1 MPTLIAATQSRSTAV
16 GLTPGILASASASA
30 TKPPVM
36 AAVRVPPS
44 AWMTSQSIHTVR
56 SPSLPRSATARS
68 ARPTSRWISCER
80 PLGPRF
86 SRFMRVLVERG
97 SMPYSAVT
105 QPSPCPL
112 RNGGTLSST
121 VAVQITLV
129 APNSTSTEPSGC
141 TRKSRASAMGRSWS
155 GARPS
160 ARGTSAPPF
169 RSAGA
174 GVPGALVVAEAAHDG
189 ARDLVAVARL
199 LEALLLPGI
208 GHEADLHQDGRHG
221 GAAEDVEAG
230 LLDAAVGDAQRLGH
244 GVEHGLGQPRGLG
257 LELRLGQV
265 PQDRLHD
272 VGAAGAAAVG

>member
-1 MPTLIAATQSRSTAV
+1 MPTLIAATKSRSTAV

-30 TKPPVM
+30 TKPPVI

-105 QPSPCPL
+105 QPSPWPL
-112 RNGGTLSST
+112 RKGGTLSST

-141 TRKSRASAMGRSWS
+141 SRNSRVSVVGRSWS

-160 ARGTSAPPF
+160 ERGMSARDRHSVGGG
-169 RSAGA
+169 AGA
-174 GVPGALVVAEAAHDG
+174 RVPGALVVGQPADDG
-189 ARDLVAVARL
+189 ARDLVAIARL
-199 LEALLLPGI
+199 LQPLLLPGVR
-208 GHEADLHQDGRHG
+208 HEADLHENRRHG
-221 GAAEDVEAG
+221 GAEHVEAG
-230 LLDAAVGDAQRLGH
+230 LLDAAVGNAQRLRH
-244 GVEHGLGQPRGLG
+244 RVST
-257 LELRLGQV
+257 V
-265 PQDRLHD
+265 S
-272 VGAAGAAAVG
+272 